1 MKLISALTTCATLMG
16 LASTTYAQNQRV
28 DLTPAQIRHANEAA
42 QLLSQSPPDA
52 KKALVAVD
60 KAFKAGPG
68 TALLW
73 LTKARSLQ
81 FLDQCEQSKIA
92 LSRVKSAPRAKGIKE
107 SIIEQRVKLYTDDMA
122 LRCSGYLTLQCTNP
136 ATQIEIDGKN
146 HFCGAP
152 KKLSPGNHKIVAT
165 LGDQKKTFD
174 VAIKGE
180 QTLNIPIAMQGAAN
194 NNNNTVVKPLPQ
206 PKTEG
211 SYTPTIIT
219 GVSALVL
226 SGATWIWFVSAKG
239 NSDDLVNEYNKERDC
254 TFEGIC
260 ESTQFPREPFEVDNL
275 KTDAEDAKGT
285 ARLALGTAIG
295 VTVAGAAVTAIVY
308 MLTGPKEAK
317 TAEPSQTGNL
327 QLWTSPDGA
336 GATWTMEF

>member
-1 MKLISALTTCATLMG
+1 MG
-16 LASTTYAQNQRV
+16 LASTAHAQNQRV

-73 LTKARSLQ
+73 LTKARALQ

-107 SIIEQRVKLYTDDMA
+107 SIIEQRVKLYTDDMP

-136 ATQIEIDGKN
+136 ATQVQIDGKN

-152 KKLSPGNHKIVAT
+152 KKLSPGNHKVVAT
-165 LGDQKKTFD
+165 LGEQKKTFD

-180 QTLNIPIAMQGAAN
+180 QTLNIPIAMQGPANN

-206 PKTEG
+206 PKKEG

-226 SGATWIWFVSAKG
+226 SGATWIWFASAKG
-239 NSDDLVNEYNKERDC
+239 ASDELVTEYND
-254 TFEGIC
+254 
-260 ESTQFPREPFEVDNL
+260 EVDCFNDTSCPDPLRRPELANL
-275 KTDAEDAKGT
+275 ESDVEDAKGT
-285 ARLALGTAIG
+285 ARVALGTAIG
-295 VTVAGAAVTAIVY
+295 VTVAGAAATAIVY
-308 MLTGPKEAK
+308 MLTGPKETK
-317 TAEPSQTGNL
+317 SAEPSTTGNL
-327 QLWTSPDGA
+327 QLWTSPNGA